1 MSNPNSSLDSESDS
15 LQQGP
20 ETAIRRAVMLGII
33 SSVGYSAANLSL
45 RGLSGRDAGLPWAL
59 WVTAMKALPTVV
71 VASFLL
77 LRRWKKKQTIYPTRK
92 PIPVLIL
99 AGLVMQFGGNLG
111 FQIALVHV
119 GLAIAVPLVFAF
131 IICAGAALG
140 KVLLGDHVSVRTVA
154 AMLIMTVSIILLSYA
169 AALNA
174 QTPSPTN
181 VVAWFG
187 VTMAIVSG
195 LSYGI
200 NGVVI
205 RKVSRDL
212 LPVES
217 MLIIYSS
224 TGLISLTILGG
235 TTLGLDRLMQIQLDE
250 WLMMFSAGCFNALAF
265 FSITNAL
272 KLMNISQV
280 NVINASQNAMCAIA
294 AVLIFAEPVSL
305 PLVLGIVLSIC
316 GLFVLDRK

>member
-1 MSNPNSSLDSESDS
+1 MSNRHSSPESNPAAAHHDAG
-15 LQQGP
+15 Q
-20 ETAIRRAVMLGII
+20 AIRRAVMLGIV
-33 SSVGYSAANLSL
+33 SSLGYSAANLSL
-45 RGLSGRDAGLPWAL
+45 RGLSGRDSSLPWAV

-71 VASFLL
+71 VAGFLL
-77 LRRWKKKQTIYPTRK
+77 LLRWKKKQTIYPTHK
-92 PIPVLIL
+92 PIPVLLL
-99 AGLVMQFGGNLG
+99 AGLMMQFGGNLG

-131 IICAGAALG
+131 IILAGAALG
-140 KVLLGDHVSVRTVA
+140 KVFLGDHISVRTIA

-169 AALNA
+169 ATLNA
-174 QTPSPTN
+174 QTPSSTN
-181 VVAWFG
+181 MVAWFG

-195 LSYGI
+195 LSYGV

-217 MLIIYSS
+217 ILIIYSS
-224 TGLISLTILGG
+224 TGVISLTALGLA
-235 TTLGLDRLMQIQLDE
+235 TLGPDRIAQIQFDE
-250 WLMMFSAGCFNALAF
+250 WLMMLSAGCFNALAF

-272 KLMNISQV
+272 KLMNISKV
-280 NVINASQNAMCAIA
+280 NVINASQNAMCAVA
-294 AVLIFAEPVSL
+294 AVLIFAEPVSM
-305 PLVLGIVLSIC
+305 PLILGIGLSIA